1 MYMSLFVFVSRIYLF
16 IERERERERKKELQP
31 MVALGFGNQVT
42 NLRIVEIS
50 GNFSTLVSRVT
61 APQKIL

>member
-1 MYMSLFVFVSRIYLF
+1 MYMSLFVFVPRMYLF
-16 IERERERERKKELQP
+16 IERKRKKELQP

-50 GNFSTLVSRVT
+50 GIFSTLVSRVT
-61 APQKIL
+61 APQEIP